1 MFKLLMTY
9 LIAVMTAGGIANT
22 EVVANEK
29 YQAGKH
35 YEVLANPVATS
46 TDGTIEVRE
55 FFWYGCPHCYQ
66 MEPFVEKWLA
76 AKPDYVELVRSPAAF
91 NDVWED
97 HARAYYVMKYSGKE
111 ETMHHLFFDAVNA
124 DQRGMRKRDKI
135 LAFFANFLLLSRWLW
150 GKTQV
155 SGGFYRGYQGAHN
168 KAITPEK
175 LVLGQR

>member
-111 ETMHHLFFDAVNA
+111 ETM
-124 DQRGMRKRDKI
+124 Q
-135 LAFFANFLLLSRWLW
+135 
-150 GKTQV
+150 Q
-155 SGGFYRGYQGAHN
+155 
-168 KAITPEK
+168 
-175 LVLGQR
+175 